1 MKIVFI
7 GCRGI
12 HILGGIESY
21 MYNLTQE
28 LNKLGHEC
36 IVWCESDHHEVE
48 VINGVK
54 VIYQPGP
61 KSAFL
66 CKPWCGLKATLKTL
80 FKEKNVSFIH
90 YNAWGPSLLACWIP
104 RLFGVQSLMEG
115 HGLEWQRSKYS
126 SKKQKIMRMM
136 EKITAKMNQNL
147 IMCSE
152 AQVRYFKKEYG
163 LDSTCMPCAVTLPK
177 EDYNNPSN
185 VLERF
190 GLEEGKYFL
199 FLARL
204 VQDKNP
210 DFLIKAFKE
219 AKRDGYK
226 LVIAGSNDAMPDY
239 VDKLHELGADCED
252 VVFTGAM
259 YADDKDMLL
268 RKAFCYCIP
277 STIEGLAIG
286 LLEAMSYKLPVIAS
300 DIEANQEALDED
312 EAVWCKAEDVDS
324 LKSAIEKCVENPNLL
339 EAFKE
344 RTFEKIKQKYT
355 WDKVA
360 MKYVDYLHSLGIN

>member
-1 MKIVFI
+1 M
-7 GCRGI
+7 
-12 HILGGIESY
+12 
-21 MYNLTQE
+21 
-28 LNKLGHEC
+28 
-36 IVWCESDHHEVE
+36 
-48 VINGVK
+48 
-54 VIYQPGP
+54 
-61 KSAFL
+61 
-66 CKPWCGLKATLKTL
+66 
-80 FKEKNVSFIH
+80 
-90 YNAWGPSLLACWIP
+90 
-104 RLFGVQSLMEG
+104 
-115 HGLEWQRSKYS
+115 
-126 SKKQKIMRMM
+126 
-136 EKITAKMNQNL
+136 
-147 IMCSE
+147 
-152 AQVRYFKKEYG
+152 
-163 LDSTCMPCAVTLPK
+163 TLPK